1 MVGDAVT
8 CHLNSTQIAY
18 YQPLLLADRRIG
30 GLACGGLRGSSRGA
44 VPSSNTCVI
53 YTSNAGS
60 SPSGSGFRGGG
71 EERFGHLLT
80 GNRAQGGV
88 VFMVGG
94 QGVSAAARKIV
105 DLVRAFP
112 SGISERDLVVEATK
126 QFRGL
131 PEQRLVKLVA
141 EAVEGGLLVA
151 SGGRF
156 LPVLALERE
165 VGDKP
170 LSSGT
175 VPLDGAP
182 RSGTSVLRAVA
193 LDVESVVRTT
203 VSAPYV
209 ERHVY
214 DVAAVRFGADP
225 LWVAQAPRWQRYLRF
240 RGDSEEL
247 RDGDIRDAVL
257 EQGVTQ
263 QQAWE
268 ELRVFLA
275 QADVVVAYNGIG
287 LDFSVVSEAAGDAG
301 MSDPLAAVRPVDALY
316 LTHALWPTA
325 PSHRLQDLA
334 QQLGVSREGLRAH
347 TADGDALLLVRLL
360 ERAAAEFAGRT
371 AELRDL
377 VADVCDD
384 SDAWRLLRDLGERKR
399 TEKREPLVWEQAQV
413 ARLLGAEVAQHPPR
427 RILDGHSPGRGP
439 IGVPEGLRD
448 AGGRV
453 DPTALARVVHST
465 RVEPRPAQQRMTATL
480 HDWTDRGVSGL
491 LEAPTGTGKSYAV
504 LAAALDWLAGGDNRT
519 AVIATY
525 TKQLQS
531 QLAKDIQDLQ
541 RALPGILGLA
551 DLVKGKSN
559 RLSLAALTKALAEAT
574 RQRHSK
580 GAARTRLS
588 YRFRELL
595 VFLVL
600 RLLAA
605 KEPPQ
610 SWVARS
616 VDPVDLPAFFTDYM
630 GRGLTLWLESLSQRD
645 GDYSPGASSPLTVH
659 TDTVREAIGSHRLI
673 LANHALVL
681 THLDDLRAVGPDVL
695 LVIDEAHELESAA
708 TSALTVAVDYQDLET
723 LLPECHAWLADAHP
737 GVARDQ
743 AASAIADL
751 ERLLDDERLPRLAAQ
766 AFDTQARGVGV
777 RIGSRATT
785 LASPFTGTSGTRHT
799 RRLSLVLESIAKAL
813 VTCRITLER
822 YVAQHAAGIDPLVRE
837 RLTALAEHTDS
848 LTTALDRITAD
859 IRAFLDP
866 AATLDESLPSRVVH
880 LEELGEPKAEL
891 RSYRFRV
898 ATSPVDLPADPEWR
912 SYLESFERVHY
923 VSATLRVA
931 GEWNFIRNRLGL
943 PEDLP
948 TLALP
953 SPFDLRSQ
961 AEVVCFSDFPSW
973 AEQEEGALRTVAH
986 QVAGF
991 AAEMTR
997 ARADDNGFDGGG
1009 MILTTA
1015 RSTAAGIGCHL
1026 TQELRSRGLDAPVV
1040 EALILGN
1047 GRAYQAFTDRQDGGG
1062 FLVGT
1067 KGLWQGVDVSDA
1079 ERLRL
1084 VWINKLPFA
1093 PFAAPIVEARRA
1105 AVAERA
1111 EHAGHPDPDGAATE
1125 HYYLPLAA
1133 LQLRQAVGRLIR
1145 SDRHRGVVV
1154 ISDRKLAGASS
1165 LRRSYRRAFLGSL
1178 DDGLQRPDPDSGD
1191 IGGGNV
1197 TTMSAGWRRIWTF
1210 MAAHHL
1216 LDPARAAELCSDE
1229 ALERHTLLPHTRR
1242 IRELALTTEEMRKL
1256 REQGLLAEEVRDR
1269 CARIGGLLRLT
1280 DEPMALKPAQQA
1292 AISAVAEGRNV
1303 LGLLPTGFGKSFT
1316 FQLPALVLPG
1326 VTVVVSPLVA
1336 LMHDQALEL
1345 NRSIGGAVR
1354 ALISPLRESSSR
1366 AGKTEVS
1373 DQLLGRAEHGIR
1385 LVYVSPERLCQR
1397 RFRETV
1403 RAAAAAGRVSRIAV
1417 DEAHT
1422 LAQWED
1428 FRPSMRRVSRFLHEL
1443 RQDHGV
1449 AVTAVTATANRAVH
1463 EALREGLFGLRAQ
1476 VPEPASA
1483 QAKSEAEHPGVAGG
1497 LVTVRENPIR
1507 PELAVFRR
1515 SLDRLGQ
1522 SGVAGLVE
1530 RVVDA
1535 LDGHAI
1541 LYCLTVKEVNTL
1553 YTHLREYVGDAGV
1566 RVLRFHG
1573 RLTEAEKAAVMTEFR
1588 EAPREGDNGF
1598 APVVVVATSA
1608 FGLGVNRPDVRTVMC
1623 VSPPTD
1629 LAALYQQL
1637 GRAGRDSAGKGTTG
1651 DGPVNS
1657 GLALATSR
1665 GLRLVRF
1672 MTGQELPSSL
1682 LRRMGAL
1689 VLAQRDGTLDPVR
1702 LADVLMAQDAASGAL
1717 SEAELDDRHTQERYQ
1732 GGIMRAFSALA
1743 DLGAVEDLGDH
1754 PPYCAVKPGDLRP
1767 AGHGPGQTLTTGER
1781 PVEGRGK
1788 EAAGLMLLEQTV
1800 IDTALSWETPRHID
1814 VRLFDRE
1821 LAARCPDY
1829 HSVADGPAATWEL
1842 LADLHDRG
1850 LLDVSAA
1857 PSRRLVTGLTTR
1869 TGTLPDGFLALLG
1882 RRGRRAAEELARL
1895 RNFFDASTSCA
1906 QRLFADYFGVT
1917 DLPEGCCTTAR
1928 CRCSAC
1934 WDTGRWPVEER
1945 RPAIARAFATP
1956 RPRDGGGADT
1966 SLRDQRVDLQIQ
1978 RLLQLQP
1985 QGAHPR
1991 RLWHAL
1997 RGDEASYNPRNRRM
2011 IPLPKAIRE
2020 SRHFGG
2026 RADLPYA
2033 AVSASLARLA
2043 AAGAAVEGPDSLWR
2057 VVRPVR
2063 PPRSQPTANGCERKD
2078 GGA

>member
-1 MVGDAVT
+1 MD
-8 CHLNSTQIAY
+8 
-18 YQPLLLADRRIG
+18 
-30 GLACGGLRGSSRGA
+30 
-44 VPSSNTCVI
+44 
-53 YTSNAGS
+53 
-60 SPSGSGFRGGG
+60 
-71 EERFGHLLT
+71 E
-80 GNRAQGGV
+80 
-88 VFMVGG
+88 
-94 QGVSAAARKIV
+94 
-105 DLVRAFP
+105 
-112 SGISERDLVVEATK
+112 
-126 QFRGL
+126 
-131 PEQRLVKLVA
+131 
-141 EAVEGGLLVA
+141 
-151 SGGRF
+151 
-156 LPVLALERE
+156 
-165 VGDKP
+165 
-170 LSSGT
+170 
-175 VPLDGAP
+175 
-182 RSGTSVLRAVA
+182 TSVLRTVA

-203 VSAPYV
+203 ATAPYL

-214 DVAAVRFGADP
+214 EVAAVRFGADRE
-225 LWVAQAPRWQRYLRF
+225 WVATAPCWRRYLRF
-240 RGDSEEL
+240 PGDTEEL
-247 RDGDIRDAVL
+247 RDGSVRDAVL
-257 EQGVTQ
+257 GQGISPR
-263 QQAWE
+263 QAWTG
-268 ELRVFLA
+268 LSDFLSD
-275 QADVVVAYNGIG
+275 ADVVVAYNGTT
-287 LDFSVVSEAAGDAG
+287 LDFPVVSEAAKEAG
-301 MSDPLAAVRPVDALY
+301 TRDPLSAVRPVDGLY
-316 LTHALWPTA
+316 LAHAVWPTA

-334 QQLGVSREGLRAH
+334 LQLDVFRSDLRAH
-347 TADGDALLLVRLL
+347 TADGDAVLLVRLL
-360 ERAAAEFAGRT
+360 ERAAAEFACRT

-377 VADVCDD
+377 IADVCPD
-384 SDAWRLLRDLGERKR
+384 SDAWRLLWELDEGEAAND
-399 TEKREPLVWEQAQV
+399 REPRVWEQAHV
-413 ARLLGAEVAQHPPR
+413 ARLLGAEFGQHTPR
-427 RILDGHSPGRGP
+427 RTPAGRAPGKGSVDVPDVLRGA
-439 IGVPEGLRD
+439 D
-448 AGGRV
+448 GRV
-453 DPTALARVVHST
+453 EPTALARVVHGS
-465 RVEPRPAQQRMTATL
+465 RVEPRPAQQEMTATL
-480 HDWTDRGVSGL
+480 HDWTDRGVGGL

-504 LAAALDWLAGGDNRT
+504 LAAALDWLAGGDSRT

-531 QLAKDIQDLQ
+531 QMAKDIQDLE
-541 RALPGILGLA
+541 RALPGILGVA

-559 RLSLAALTKALAEAT
+559 RLSLAALTKTLAEAT
-574 RQRHSK
+574 RRRRSAGTAHARFSQRS
-580 GAARTRLS
+580 
-588 YRFRELL
+588 RFRELA
-595 VFLVL
+595 VFLAL

-610 SWVARS
+610 SWTARS
-616 VDPVDLPAFFTDYM
+616 VDPVDLPAFFTDYI
-630 GRGLTLWLESLSQRD
+630 GRGLPLWLESLSQRD
-645 GDYSPGASSPLTVH
+645 GDYGPAAGNPLTVH
-659 TDTVREAIGSHRLI
+659 TDTVRESIDSHRLI

-681 THLDDLRAVGPDVL
+681 SHLDDLRAVGPEVL
-695 LVIDEAHELESAA
+695 LVIDEAHELENAA
-708 TSALTVAVDYQDLET
+708 TSALTVTADYQDLEA
-723 LLPECHAWLADAHP
+723 LLPEYQAWIADAPP
-737 GVARDQ
+737 GTAKEQ
-743 AASAIADL
+743 AAAAIADL

-766 AFDTQARGVGV
+766 AFDAQAKGVGV

-785 LASPFTGTSGTRHT
+785 LASPYAGTSGTRHT
-799 RRLSLVLESIAKAL
+799 RRLLLVLESIAKAL
-813 VTCRITLER
+813 VSCRITLER
-822 YVAQHAAGIDPLVRE
+822 YVVQHAAGIDPLVRE

-848 LTTALDRITAD
+848 LTTALDRIWAD

-866 AATLDESLPSRVVH
+866 ALTLDEAPPSRVIH
-880 LEELGEPKAEL
+880 LEEVDEPRAEL

-912 SYLESFERVHY
+912 RYLESFDRVHY

-931 GEWNFIRNRLGL
+931 GEWDFMRTRLGL
-943 PEDLP
+943 PDDLP

-953 SPFDLRSQ
+953 SPFALRSQ

-991 AAEMTR
+991 ATEMTR
-997 ARADDNGFDGGG
+997 GRGDGNGFDGGG

-1015 RSTAAGIGCHL
+1015 RSTAAGIGFHL
-1026 TQELRSRGLDAPVV
+1026 VRELRTRALDTPVS
-1040 EALILGN
+1040 EALTLGN
-1047 GRAYQAFTDRQDGGG
+1047 GRAYQAFTDRRDGGG

-1093 PFAAPIVEARRA
+1093 PFGAPIVEARRA

-1111 EHAGHPDPDGAATE
+1111 ERAGHPDPEGAATE

-1178 DDGLQRPDPDSGD
+1178 DDGLQRLDPETGD

-1197 TTMSAGWRRIWTF
+1197 ATMAEGWRRIWEF
-1210 MAAHHL
+1210 MAAHKL
-1216 LDPARAAELCSDE
+1216 LDPARAAELCTDE
-1229 ALERHTLLPHTRR
+1229 ALERQTLLPHTRR
-1242 IRELALTTEEMRKL
+1242 IRELALTTEETRKL
-1256 REQGLLAEEVRDR
+1256 REQGLLVEEIKDR
-1269 CARIGGLLRLT
+1269 CARIGGLLRLV
-1280 DEPMALKPAQQA
+1280 DEPVALKPAQQA
-1292 AISAVAEGRNV
+1292 VIAAVAEGRNV

-1366 AGKTEVS
+1366 AGKTEVT
-1373 DQLLGRAEHGIR
+1373 DQLLGRANHGIR
-1385 LVYVSPERLCQR
+1385 LIYVSPERLCQR

-1403 RAAAAAGRVSRIAV
+1403 RAAAAAGRVTRIAV

-1422 LAQWED
+1422 LPQWED
-1428 FRPSMRRVSRFLHEL
+1428 FRPSMRRVSRFLDEL
-1443 RQDHGV
+1443 RRHHGV

-1463 EALREGLFGLRAQ
+1463 EALREGLFGLPAE

-1483 QAKSEAEHPGVAGG
+1483 EATAEAEHPGVVGG
-1497 LVTVRENPIR
+1497 LLTVRENPIR

-1522 SGVAGLVE
+1522 GGVAGLVE

-1541 LYCLTVKEVNTL
+1541 FYCLTVKEVNTL

-1588 EAPREGDNGF
+1588 EAPREGDDGF
-1598 APVVVVATSA
+1598 VPVVVVATSA

-1637 GRAGRDSAGKGTTG
+1637 GRAGRDGAGRGTAG

-1665 GLRLVRF
+1665 GLRMVRF
-1672 MTGQELPSSL
+1672 MTGQELPPSL
-1682 LRRMGAL
+1682 LRRMGTV

-1702 LADVLMAQDAASGAL
+1702 LADLLMAEDAVSGAL

-1754 PPYCAVKPGDLRP
+1754 PPFCAVKPGDLRP
-1767 AGHGPGQTLTTGER
+1767 AGHGAGQTPTTAAER
-1781 PVEGRGK
+1781 DE
-1788 EAAGLMLLEQTV
+1788 EAAGSVRLEQIL
-1800 IDTALSWETPRHID
+1800 IDTALSWDTPRQVD
-1814 VRLFDRE
+1814 VRVLDRE

-1829 HSVADGPAATWEL
+1829 RSVADGPSATWEL

-1869 TGTLPDGFLALLG
+1869 TGALPDGFLPLLG
-1882 RRGRRAAEELARL
+1882 RRARRAVEELAGL
-1895 RNFFDASTSCA
+1895 RNFFDASTVCA
-1906 QRLFADYFGVT
+1906 QRVFADYFGVS

-1934 WDTGRWPVEER
+1934 WDTVRWPVEER
-1945 RPAIARAFATP
+1945 RPAVAQAFDSP
-1956 RPRDGGGADT
+1956 RPREGGGADT
-1966 SLRDQRVDLQIQ
+1966 SLRDQRVDLQVH

-1997 RGDEASYNPRNRRM
+1997 RGDESSYNPRNRKM
-2011 IPLPKAIRE
+2011 IPLPKAVRE

-2033 AVSASLARLA
+2033 AVGASLTRLA

-2057 VVRPVR
+2057 AVRPVR
-2063 PPRSQPTANGCERKD
+2063 HTRSRRAGSGSERKD
-2078 GGA
+2078 GWA